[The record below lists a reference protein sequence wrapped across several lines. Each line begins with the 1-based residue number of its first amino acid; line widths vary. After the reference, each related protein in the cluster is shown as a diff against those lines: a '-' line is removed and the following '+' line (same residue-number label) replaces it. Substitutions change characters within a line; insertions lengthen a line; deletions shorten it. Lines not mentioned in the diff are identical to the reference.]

1 MILHLIEFQHLP
13 HLSIDKWSTIVAYDS
28 VRCPNQTIMFS
39 LTKFATA
46 SLVALQSGTASAYLV
61 KYFVAMR
68 IHMYLWEG
76 GLTGP
81 TKSSP

>member
-1 MILHLIEFQHLP
+1 ML
-13 HLSIDKWSTIVAYDS
+13 LSTHSLAGNKVMTGDAS
-28 VRCPNQTIMFS
+28 PNQTIMFS
-39 LTKFATA
+39 LMKFATA
-46 SLVALQSGTASAYLV
+46 PPVALQSGMAFAHLV

-81 TKSSP
+81 TKSSL